1 MRALKYELGCPLPYT
16 RYQQCREDREELK
29 NTFCSVNDPVA
40 REQYWLLKM
49 KDKQPGE
56 YRAVKRNE
64 IFNVFDW
71 SQLLPRLVPV
81 PIKDYGVK
89 TTLDTKTRRTT
100 LDQFYSIIVLWGKKK
115 IYNKFFIQTHIICA
129 QNIVCLMFIY
139 SIKITVCLKKI
150 DDDTT
155 NKNHWCRTDIGHDVA
170 VAGYWNTLVWLSMV
184 LKLTNG
190 NSFKNICKGYSIISL
205 RPAPSTLIM
214 FMQNWRHV
222 RVSVYVWP

>member
-139 SIKITVCLKKI
+139 SIKITVCLKKNRRRH
-150 DDDTT
+150 
-155 NKNHWCRTDIGHDVA
+155 NKQKPLVQNRHRTWCSCR
-170 VAGYWNTLVWLSMV
+170 WL
-184 LKLTNG
+184 LKH
-190 NSFKNICKGYSIISL
+190 ISVTVHGAETHK
-205 RPAPSTLIM
+205 R
-214 FMQNWRHV
+214 
-222 RVSVYVWP
+222 

>member
-100 LDQFYSIIVLWGKKK
+100 LDQFYSIIVLWEKKK
-115 IYNKFFIQTHIICA
+115 NLQLIFYSNTHYMCTKHCLLDVYILHKNNSLFEKNRRRHNKQKPLVQNRHRTWCSCRWLLKHISVTVHGAETH
-129 QNIVCLMFIY
+129 
-139 SIKITVCLKKI
+139 K
-150 DDDTT
+150 
-155 NKNHWCRTDIGHDVA
+155 R
-170 VAGYWNTLVWLSMV
+170 
-184 LKLTNG
+184 
-190 NSFKNICKGYSIISL
+190 
-205 RPAPSTLIM
+205 
-214 FMQNWRHV
+214 
-222 RVSVYVWP
+222 

>member
-16 RYQQCREDREELK
+16 RYQQCREDHEELK

-40 REQYWLLKM
+40 HEQYWLLKM

-56 YRAVKRNE
+56 YWAVARNE
-64 IFNVFDW
+64 IFNLIDW
-71 SQLLPRLVPV
+71 SQLLPQLVPV

-89 TTLDTKTRRTT
+89 TTLQYKDKNNN
-100 LDQFYSIIVLWGKKK
+100 FGSILLYNCFVEKKN
-115 IYNKFFIQTHIICA
+115 YNSFFIQTHIIICA
-129 QNIVCLMFIY
+129 QNIVYLMFIY

-150 DDDTT
+150 NDTT
-155 NKNHWCRTDIGHDVA
+155 NENHWCRTDIGQDVA
-170 VAGYWNTLVWLSMV
+170 VVGYWNTLVWLSMV

-205 RPAPSTLIM
+205 RPAPSTLII